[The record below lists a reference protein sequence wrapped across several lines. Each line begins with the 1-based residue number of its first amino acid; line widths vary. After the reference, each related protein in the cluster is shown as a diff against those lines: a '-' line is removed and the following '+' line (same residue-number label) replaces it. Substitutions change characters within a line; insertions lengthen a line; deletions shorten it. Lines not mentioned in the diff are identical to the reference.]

1 MNFEVLEHTADI
13 GFHAWGQSFE
23 EMLGS
28 AGQALVAIAVDID
41 SVQPAEPYP
50 IAAQGD
56 DCDSLLVNWLNEV
69 LFYVDGRQI
78 VFHQFEVKPCGEW
91 QVRGVGWGETRTANH
106 PAKLIV
112 KGVTYHQ
119 LSVQQDTSGWHCT
132 VFLDI

>member
-13 GFHAWGQSFE
+13 GFHAWGQTFE
-23 EMLGS
+23 DMLAS
-28 AGQALVAIAVDID
+28 ASQALVAIAVDIE

-50 IAAQGD
+50 IAAKGD
-56 DCDSLLVNWLNEV
+56 DREALLVNWLNEV
-69 LFYVDGRQI
+69 LFYLDGRQI
-78 VFHQFEVKPCGEW
+78 AFRRFEMKPCGEW
-91 QVRGVGWGETRTANH
+91 HVHGVGWGEARTAHH

-119 LSVQQDTSGWHCT
+119 LSVHQEESGWHCT